1 MLVSH
6 QSPDGTNF
14 NNEGCITLSVDMT
27 TQNNIDK
34 PVANPGDHLAN
45 ERTFLAWIRTSIAL
59 MGFGFVVVKF
69 SLFIRQLALILPGKV
84 VLPTKGYSSEIGIL
98 LVAIGAA
105 MALLSF
111 FRYRSTEKQ
120 LLDHAYKPS
129 FLLSVF
135 LTASILVISALLIY
149 YLLPSI

>member
-1 MLVSH
+1 
-6 QSPDGTNF
+6 
-14 NNEGCITLSVDMT
+14 MT
-27 TQNNIDK
+27 TQNKTNKPNI
-34 PVANPGDHLAN
+34 NPSDHLAN

-69 SLFIRQLALILPGKV
+69 SLFIRQLALVLPGKV

-120 LLDHAYKPS
+120 LMYHAYKPS
-129 FLLSVF
+129 FLLSVL
-135 LTASILVISALLIY
+135 LTVAILVISALLIY